1 MTRSDLVPGPTPD
14 QASAHQQAGPHQ
26 AGPHQAGPHQA
37 GPHQTGPHQ
46 AGPRQ
51 AGPRQT
57 GPRQTGPRRQAGR
70 PPDGTRATPT
80 RIRGP
85 VVLGWAFV
93 ERQTNLWKR
102 HWAWELVWLVYGVVN
117 TLAIT
122 FIAKEAAQAGAVNRA
137 QASRLTLF
145 LLIGTLVWA
154 YMSAVL
160 DDMSLVVMWE
170 RWEGTIEHT
179 LMTPVPRVV
188 HLLGMSVFGVLH
200 GLIRT
205 GLILACSLPFFA
217 ISVGHADWPAAVVV
231 IAVGTMSLVGLGILS
246 WILPLLYPERGEQM
260 SFMLQALVLLI
271 SGVYYAVNV
280 LPGWLQAVSHASPA
294 TYLLRGIRGAVI
306 DGQGFGHQ
314 GGNLLILAA
323 FGVLMI
329 PGALLA
335 FAAAE
340 RWAKRTGRLKRQG

>member
-1 MTRSDLVPGPTPD
+1 MTSPDLMRSAET
-14 QASAHQQAGPHQ
+14 
-26 AGPHQAGPHQA
+26 
-37 GPHQTGPHQ
+37 T
-46 AGPRQ
+46 RQ
-51 AGPRQT
+51 PLSR
-57 GPRQTGPRRQAGR
+57 
-70 PPDGTRATPT
+70 
-80 RIRGP
+80 

-122 FIAKEAAQAGAVNRA
+122 FIAKEAAQAGAVNPV

-160 DDMSLVVMWE
+160 DDMSLVIMWE

-205 GLILACSLPFFA
+205 GLILACALPFFT
-217 ISVGHADWPAAVVV
+217 ISLGQADWAAAAAV
-231 IAVGTMSLVGLGILS
+231 IAVGTVSLVGLGILS
-246 WILPLLYPERGEQM
+246 GILPLLYPERGEQM

-280 LPGWLQAVSHASPA
+280 LPGWLQAVSTASPA
-294 TYLLRGIRGAVI
+294 TYLLRGIRSSVI

-314 GGNLLILAA
+314 APDLLILALFGA
-323 FGVLMI
+323 FMI

-335 FAAAE
+335 FSAAE
-340 RWAKRTGRLKRQG
+340 RWAKKTGRLKRQG

>member
-1 MTRSDLVPGPTPD
+1 MRTR
-14 QASAHQQAGPHQ
+14 
-26 AGPHQAGPHQA
+26 
-37 GPHQTGPHQ
+37 
-46 AGPRQ
+46 
-51 AGPRQT
+51 
-57 GPRQTGPRRQAGR
+57 RR
-70 PPDGTRATPT
+70 PS
-80 RIRGP
+80 P

-122 FIAKEAAQAGAVNRA
+122 FIAKEAAQSGAVNRA
-137 QASRLTLF
+137 QASQLTLF

-160 DDMSLVVMWE
+160 DDMSLVIMWE

-205 GLILACSLPFFA
+205 ALILACSLPFFS
-217 ISVGHADWPAAVVV
+217 ITLHHPDWPAAIAV
-231 IAVGTMSLVGLGILS
+231 IAVGTASLVGLGILS
-246 WILPLLYPERGEQM
+246 GILPLLYPERGEQM

-271 SGVYYAVNV
+271 SGVYYSVKV
-280 LPGWLQAVSHASPA
+280 LPGWLQTVSHASPA
-294 TYLLRGIRGAVI
+294 TYLLAGIRGAVM
-306 DGQGFGHQ
+306 DGRGFGQ
-314 GGNLLILAA
+314 QDGNLAILAV

-340 RWAKRTGRLKRQG
+340 RWAKKTGRLKRQG